1 MYSSVKLSCPY
12 EVRKSS
18 NEPGDSKASKTSQRV
33 SDVLMGASEKRISV
47 KTDKKIR
54 DNQQS
59 QGNAQRGGC
68 QIPPGQ
74 YFSGFQQEKHGAGK
88 RDNAE

>member
-33 SDVLMGASEKRISV
+33 SDVLMGPPRSV
-47 KTDKKIR
+47 FPLKQIR
-54 DNQQS
+54 RFAITS
-59 QGNAQRGGC
+59 KAREMHRGGAARYHLAS
-68 QIPPGQ
+68 IFGLP
-74 YFSGFQQEKHGAGK
+74 AGK
-88 RDNAE
+88 ARSRKKR